1 MVDSSNTET
10 LLSMIRNNRSRCL
23 ALVAITW
30 FSSPLGADNA
40 QPLPINIQADQAIVS
55 ELEGLSTYSGN
66 VRITRG
72 AMQINAHEVRLTSQ
86 DNTVTTIVA
95 TGRAGSKDL
104 ASFTQAPS
112 QKLES
117 IEASALTI
125 EYKVSE
131 ERLILSGDATLALG
145 QDRYRGDKLSYDVTR
160 GIFKLESGDSPSDRV
175 NLTINPNSD
184 NPL

>member
-1 MVDSSNTET
+1 M
-10 LLSMIRNNRSRCL
+10 
-23 ALVAITW
+23 
-30 FSSPLGADNA
+30 
-40 QPLPINIQADQAIVS
+40 PINIQADQAIVS

-72 AMQINAHEVRLTSQ
+72 PLQINADEVQLTSL
-86 DNTVTTIVA
+86 DNTVTKIVA
-95 TGRAGSKDL
+95 TGRASSSGL

-112 QKLES
+112 QNLES
-117 IEASALTI
+117 IRASAETI
-125 EYKVSE
+125 EYEVSQE
-131 ERLILSGDATLALG
+131 KLILSGNATLELG

>member
-1 MVDSSNTET
+1 
-10 LLSMIRNNRSRCL
+10 MIRNNRFRCL
-23 ALVAITW
+23 ALFTFTW
-30 FSSPLGADNA
+30 FSTPLGADNA

-66 VRITRG
+66 VRITQG
-72 AMQINAHEVRLTSQ
+72 ALQINAHEVQLTSQ

-95 TGRAGSKDL
+95 TGRAGSNDL

-125 EYKVSE
+125 EYKVGE
-131 ERLILSGDATLALG
+131 EQLILSGNATLALG

>member
-1 MVDSSNTET
+1 
-10 LLSMIRNNRSRCL
+10 MIRNNRIRCF
-23 ALVAITW
+23 ALISTTW
-30 FSSPLGADNA
+30 FSSSLGADNDP
-40 QPLPINIQADQAIVS
+40 PLPINIQADQAIVS

-66 VRITRG
+66 VRITQG
-72 AMQINAHEVRLTSQ
+72 ALQINAHEVRLTSQ

-95 TGRAGSKDL
+95 TGRAGSKEP

-112 QKLES
+112 QNLES

-131 ERLILSGDATLALG
+131 EQLVLSGNATLALG
-145 QDRYRGDKLSYDVTR
+145 QDQYRGDKLSYDVTR